1 MRDLLILAVIYSSLP
16 VIVFRPFVGLLVYGW
31 LSYMRPQ
38 DMAWGVRGM
47 PLSQWVAIAL
57 VVGLLLALG
66 RERWATIKTQT
77 VLLLML
83 VGWISLSVANAV
95 KPDEAHLLYGY
106 YWKTILIAVLT
117 TGMVTD
123 RKRFRILLLLI
134 AGCVGFLGAK
144 RGLFGLVRG
153 GVRFHDG
160 PGGFMSDNN
169 TFALVLNMI
178 LPLLV
183 AVILV
188 EKEKWIKVAAGV
200 TAVLCTIS
208 ILFTFSRGGLLT
220 LAVVVPAL
228 IWRSRHRLAVSGL
241 IALGFA
247 GFLFFTSDQFT
258 QEYVD
263 RASSISEYEDDP
275 SAQGRLSA
283 WKTSWRVFLDYPLYG
298 VGPNNLQV
306 VHRTYSPNPDRF
318 RVSHNVFLQ
327 ILAEC
332 GLPAV
337 LLFTACIGAAFFS
350 LNRLRRRTDLPWVE
364 VYARMM
370 QISIVAYIVGSMFLN
385 TAYFELIY
393 QLIALSVSLEMAA
406 RAAAAEPLPAPA
418 PEAGLPWWKRPAPAQ
433 AWARRA

>member
-1 MRDLLILAVIYSSLP
+1 MRDLLLLAVIYSSLP

-38 DMAWGVRGM
+38 DMAWAVRGM

-66 RERWATIKTQT
+66 RERWVTIKTQT

-83 VGWISLSVANAV
+83 VGWISLSVVNAV
-95 KPDEAHLLYGY
+95 KPDDAHVLYGY

-123 RKRFRILLLLI
+123 RRRFRILLLLI
-134 AGCVGFLGAK
+134 VACVGFLGAK

-153 GVRFHDG
+153 GIRFHDG

-183 AVILV
+183 AVILT
-188 EKEKWIKVAAGV
+188 EKEKWMKVAAGV

-220 LAVVVPAL
+220 LCVVVPAV
-228 IWRSRHRLAVSGL
+228 IWRTRHRLAISGL

-258 QEYVD
+258 QAYVE
-263 RASSISEYEDDP
+263 RASTTFDYQEDK
-275 SAQGRLSA
+275 SAQGRLQA
-283 WKTSWRVFLDYPLYG
+283 WKTSWRAFRDYPVFG

-306 VHRTYSPNPDRF
+306 VHRTYSPDPDRF

-337 LLFTACIGAAFFS
+337 LLFVACLGTAFLG
-350 LNRLRRRTDLPWVE
+350 LNRLRKATDLPWVE

-370 QISIVAYIVGSMFLN
+370 QISIVAYVVGSMFLN

-393 QLIALSVSLEMAA
+393 QLMALSVSLEMAA
-406 RAAAAEPLPAPA
+406 RAAAREPQTAPA
-418 PEAGLPWWKRPAPAQ
+418 PEAELPWWKRPAPAQ

>member
-16 VIVFRPFVGLLVYGW
+16 VIVFRPFLGLLVYGW
-31 LSYMRPQ
+31 LSFMRPQ
-38 DMAWGVRGM
+38 DMAWATRGM

-57 VVGLLLALG
+57 VLGLVVSLG
-66 RERWATIKTQT
+66 RERWLTIKTQT
-77 VLLLML
+77 VLLLLL
-83 VGWISLSVANAV
+83 VSWISLSVAHAV
-95 KPDEAHLLYGY
+95 RPDVAEVLYGY

-123 RKRFRILLLLI
+123 RRRFRILILLI
-134 AGCVGFLGAK
+134 VACIGFLGAK
-144 RGLFGLVRG
+144 RGFFGLARG
-153 GVRFHDG
+153 GIRFHDG

-183 AVILV
+183 AVILT
-188 EKEKWIKVAAGV
+188 EKEKWIKVTAGI
-200 TAVLCTIS
+200 TAVLCSIT

-220 LAVVVPAL
+220 LCIVVPAL
-228 IWRSRHRLAVSGL
+228 IWRSRHRLAVTGL
-241 IALGFA
+241 IGLGLA
-247 GFLFFTSDQFT
+247 TFLFFTSDQFT
-258 QEYVD
+258 QAYVE
-263 RASSISEYEDDP
+263 RASTTFDYQEDR
-275 SAQGRLSA
+275 SAQGRFDA
-283 WKTSWRVFLDYPLYG
+283 WKTSWRVFLDYPVYG

-306 VHRTYSPNPDRF
+306 VHHTYSPDPERF

-337 LLFTACIGAAFFS
+337 LLFTACLATAFLS
-350 LNRLRRRTDLPWVE
+350 LHRLRRGTDLPWVE

-370 QISIVAYIVGSMFLN
+370 QISIVAYVVGSMFLN

-393 QLIALSVSLEMAA
+393 QLLALSVSLELAA
-406 RAAAAEPLPAPA
+406 RAAAREPAPA
-418 PEAGLPWWKRPAPAQ
+418 AEPEPPWWKRPAPVP